1 MREPCVDQNAFDM
14 NWDHVASS
22 KGMHPF
28 ELLEQATRD
37 VQLVLLPAAHSVCVR
52 DAMYA
57 LLMPL
62 ERRCQAV
69 FLKRSADSATHT
81 SLVRAIRR

>member
-14 NWDHVASS
+14 NWDHAASS

-28 ELLEQATRD
+28 EPLEQATRD
-37 VQLVLLPAAHSVCVR
+37 VELVVLPAAHTVCVR

-62 ERRCQAV
+62 ERCCQAV
-69 FLKRSADSATHT
+69 LLKRSAVSATHT